1 MAKLQL
7 SLACGDYEIMRPL
20 ADGTVK
26 PDGIELTV
34 LTKDRARIL
43 QTSRRKECDL
53 AEFNITRYFYDSES
67 DPDLFALPVFPH
79 RRFRLAFIFVNA
91 AAGIKEPRD
100 LIGRSLIIRGERPAA
115 AIWLRGML
123 NEHFGVPYD
132 QLKIVDPMG
141 FLGEVPASGVAG
153 VGPDG
158 FQSRSEQMLLD
169 GEVDALISAGVPPSF
184 IAGDPRIS
192 RLFPDFNDRDIA
204 LYRET
209 NIFPIMHAVTIQRSL
224 IERAPWAPINLLRAF
239 SEAKAIAY
247 SRAENPRT
255 APLGFFQKA
264 WEDQQAILGP
274 DPWVYGMNDANRHNL
289 ETILRYS
296 AEQGLVKPTLGLDE
310 LFVNLDESK
319 LSRFIGH

>member
-7 SLACGDYEIMRPL
+7 SLACGEYEIMRPL
-20 ADGTVK
+20 IDGTVQ

-34 LTKDRARIL
+34 LSKDRARIL

-53 AEFNITRYFYDSES
+53 AEFNITRYFSDSET

-79 RRFRLAFIFVNA
+79 RRFRLAFIFINT
-91 AAGIKEPRD
+91 AAGIKGPSD
-100 LIGRSLIIRGERPAA
+100 LIGRSLVVRGERPAA

-141 FLGEVPASGVAG
+141 ILGEVPSGGVAD

-158 FQSRSEQMLLD
+158 WQARSEQMLLD
-169 GEVDALISAGVPPSF
+169 GEVDALISAGVPSSF
-184 IAGDPRIS
+184 INGDPRIG

-204 LYRET
+204 YYHET
-209 NIFPIMHAVTIQRSL
+209 KIFPIMHAVTIQRSL

-247 SRAENPRT
+247 NRAVNPRT
-255 APLGFFQKA
+255 APISFFQKA

-274 DPWVYGMNDANRHNL
+274 DPWVCGTNDANRHNL
-289 ETILRYS
+289 DTILRYC
-296 AEQGLVKPTLGLDE
+296 AEQGMVSTTRSLDD
-310 LFVNLDESK
+310 LFVNLDEAK
-319 LSRFIGH
+319 LSRFAGH

>member
-1 MAKLQL
+1 MAKLPL

-20 ADGTVK
+20 IDGTVQ

-34 LTKDRARIL
+34 LSKDRARIL

-53 AEFNITRYFYDSES
+53 AEFNITRYFSDSET

-79 RRFRLAFIFVNA
+79 RRFRLAFIFVNT
-91 AAGIKEPRD
+91 AAGIKEPHD
-100 LIGRSLIIRGERPAA
+100 LIGRSLVIRGERPAA

-141 FLGEVPASGVAG
+141 ILGAVPASGIAG

-158 FQSRSEQMLLD
+158 WQARSEQMLLD
-169 GEVDALISAGVPPSF
+169 GEVDALISAGVPASF
-184 IAGDPRIS
+184 VAGDPRIA
-192 RLFPDFNDRDIA
+192 RLFPDFNDRDVA
-204 LYRET
+204 YYRET
-209 NIFPIMHAVTIQRSL
+209 KIFPIMHAVTIQRSL

-247 SRAENPRT
+247 NRAVNPRT

-264 WEDQQAILGP
+264 WEDQQSILGP
-274 DPWVYGMNDANRHNL
+274 DPWAYGMNDANRHNL

-296 AEQGLVKPTLGLDE
+296 AEQGLVKSTSALDE
-310 LFVNLDESK
+310 LFVNLDEAK
-319 LSRFIGH
+319 LSRFAGH

>member
-20 ADGTVK
+20 ADGTVQ

-43 QTSRRKECDL
+43 QTTRRKECDL
-53 AEFNITRYFYDSES
+53 AEFNITRYFSDSES

-79 RRFRLAFIFVNA
+79 RRFRLGFIFVNT

-100 LIGRSLIIRGERPAA
+100 LIGRKLIIRGERPAA
-115 AIWLRGML
+115 AIWLRGIL

-141 FLGEVPASGVAG
+141 LLGEVPSSGVTG

-158 FQSRSEQMLLD
+158 WQSRSEQMLLD
-169 GEVDALISAGVPPSF
+169 GDVDALISAGVPPSF
-184 IAGDPRIS
+184 IKGDSRIG

-204 LYRET
+204 YYRET

-255 APLGFFQKA
+255 APLSFFQKA
-264 WEDQQAILGP
+264 WEDQQEILGS
-274 DPWVYGMNDANRHNL
+274 DPWIYGMNDANRHNL
-289 ETILRYS
+289 DTIVRYS
-296 AEQGLVKPTLGLDE
+296 TEQGLVKTTGSLDE
-310 LFVNLDESK
+310 LFVNLDEAK
-319 LSRFIGH
+319 LARFAGH

>member
-20 ADGTVK
+20 IDGTVK
-26 PDGIELTV
+26 PDGIKLTV
-34 LTKDRARIL
+34 LSKDRARIL

-53 AEFNITRYFYDSES
+53 AEFNITRYFSDSET

-79 RRFRLAFIFVNA
+79 RRFRLAFIFVNT

-100 LIGRSLIIRGERPAA
+100 LIGRRLIIRGERPAA
-115 AIWLRGML
+115 AIWLRGIL

-132 QLKIVDPMG
+132 QVKIVDLMG
-141 FLGEVPASGVAG
+141 ILGEVPASGVAD

-158 FQSRSEQMLLD
+158 WQARSEQMLLD
-169 GEVDALISAGVPPSF
+169 GEVDALISAGVPASF
-184 IAGDPRIS
+184 IAGDPRIG
-192 RLFPDFNDRDIA
+192 RLFPDFNDRDVA
-204 LYRET
+204 YYRET
-209 NIFPIMHAVTIQRSL
+209 KIFPIMHAVTIQRSL

-239 SEAKAIAY
+239 SEAKSIAY
-247 SRAENPRT
+247 NRAVNPRT

-264 WEDQQAILGP
+264 WEDQQTILGP

-289 ETILRYS
+289 DTILRYS
-296 AEQGLVKPTLGLDE
+296 TEQGLVKTTRVLDE
-310 LFVNLDESK
+310 LFVNLDEAK
-319 LSRFIGH
+319 LSRFAGH